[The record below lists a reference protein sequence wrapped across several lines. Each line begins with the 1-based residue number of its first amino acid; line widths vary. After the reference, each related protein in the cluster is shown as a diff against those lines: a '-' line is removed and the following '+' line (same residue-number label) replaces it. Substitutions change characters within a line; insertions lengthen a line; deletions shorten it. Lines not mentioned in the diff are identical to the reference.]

1 MRKRLQRHIVVLL
14 ALALA
19 LMGGIGA
26 NFVFAKVQGQSAAPA
41 VKSAPVDSGS
51 LSTASVVNIHSA
63 NMRTISKTT
72 INLSGNHS
80 AVNDESTGVNPS
92 IYLQRKSAAAH
103 NRRLPQIAHPYS
115 NSANAQFTPNPKT
128 KFRGISDSPQTCSLG
143 ACQPSDMAL
152 ATSASWI
159 MQGVNDAFAVYSTAG
174 TLQTGWPI
182 LGRNFFNIP
191 SPGSCDPTGPNLFDP
206 RAFYDINDGRFWV
219 MMIQAEGTWAGN
231 TCPFASIYW
240 IAVSQTNDPRGSW
253 FVYGINM
260 TLGTQNN
267 ADYPGFGFDKKAVYF
282 TANMFSNAHS
292 YQYAEIVFGSKSL
305 MESGQTVTFHAFS
318 DMTVNGAPVD
328 TVQPVETELTK
339 SAQTEPELLIN
350 SFNIN
355 FGGGQCSSLCS
366 GVVVWSLSNPTGT
379 KPVLTGVVIATNTYG
394 LPPFADQPAC
404 TQCLETFD
412 VRITGTPVFAN
423 GLISFALETGLN
435 NGTQLVPGI
444 FWGQV
449 QPTFTSGKIS
459 GGSITQSGYLGFAG
473 DQAASFAAL
482 MPRKSGNLLIVFD
495 VMSHTLNPSIDY
507 ATRLTTDPAGTFES
521 PLLLVNGKNST
532 PDTRWGDYSATS
544 YDGLSTNNV
553 WFAAQYTV
561 TNGDWST
568 YIAKAIF

>member
-1 MRKRLQRHIVVLL
+1 MRKHFQRHIIVLL
-14 ALALA
+14 ALVIALV
-19 LMGGIGA
+19 GGIGA
-26 NFVFAKVQGQSAAPA
+26 NFVFAKGQGQSAAST
-41 VKSAPVDSGS
+41 VKPPLVSSGGLSA
-51 LSTASVVNIHSA
+51 ASVVDVHSVD
-63 NMRTISKTT
+63 MRNVSSMTVNS
-72 INLSGNHS
+72 SGNH
-80 AVNDESTGVNPS
+80 AQAMDGSTGVDPAV
-92 IYLQRKSAAAH
+92 YLQRKAAAAH
-103 NRRLPQIAHPYS
+103 NARLPKLLHPYL
-115 NSANAQFTPNPKT
+115 NSTNTPFTPTPTT
-128 KFRGISDSPQTCSLG
+128 KFQGISDSPQTCSLG

-152 ATSASWI
+152 ATSSSWVV
-159 MQGVNDAFAVYSTAG
+159 QGVNDAFAVYSTAG
-174 TLQTGWPI
+174 TLQAGWPI
-182 LGRNFFNIP
+182 LGRTFFNIP

-231 TCPFASIYW
+231 SCPFASIYW
-240 IAVSQTNDPRGSW
+240 IAVSQTKDPRGSW
-253 FVYGINM
+253 FVYGVNM

-292 YQYAEIVFGSKSL
+292 FQYAEIVFGSKSL
-305 MESGQTVTFHAFS
+305 MEKGSTVSFRAFS
-318 DMTVNGAPVD
+318 DMMANGAAVD

-366 GVVVWSLSNPTGT
+366 GIVVWTLANPTGT
-379 KPVLTGVVIATNTYG
+379 KPTLTGVVISTMTYG

-412 VRITGTPVFAN
+412 VRITGTPVYAN

-459 GGSITQSGYLGFAG
+459 GGSIAQSGYLGFAG
-473 DQAASFAAL
+473 DQAASFAAM
-482 MPRKSGNLLIVFD
+482 MPRKSGNLLVVFD
-495 VMSHTLNPSIDY
+495 VMSHSLYPSIDY
-507 ATRLTTDPAGTFES
+507 ATRTTTDPAGTFES
-521 PLLLVNGKNST
+521 PLFLVTGQNST

-544 YDGLSTNNV
+544 YDGFSTDNA

-561 TNGDWST
+561 ANGDWST
-568 YIAKAIF
+568 Y